1 MCVFICPFAARPR
14 VNFRNRPGVCEIREK
29 EDAWVENFNP
39 PPRRARSD
47 VYLLAALRTQIR
59 NNLRNWTRLGPFA
72 VLDGSSGAL
81 GDKIFN

>member
-1 MCVFICPFAARPR
+1 VFSYVLLPLGRGSTFAIVP
-14 VNFRNRPGVCEIREK
+14 VVCEIREK